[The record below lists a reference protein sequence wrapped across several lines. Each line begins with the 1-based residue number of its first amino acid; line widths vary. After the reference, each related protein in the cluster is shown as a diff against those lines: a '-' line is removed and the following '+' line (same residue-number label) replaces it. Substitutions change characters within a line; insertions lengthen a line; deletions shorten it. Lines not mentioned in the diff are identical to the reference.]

1 MLGSWAKACRTSGM
15 TKYELRRARTELKRL
30 DYFEKN
36 VNWGAQSVW
45 MRRQIE
51 LRFGMNVNELREV
64 VRDAGKQVG

>member
-1 MLGSWAKACRTSGM
+1 M